1 MEKLAYLNILDKEN
15 SFKRNRQLV
24 KIIIILLGVNVDF
37 SHPEF
42 MIFDV
47 GGKVPSLWSNYYE
60 NTDGIIFV
68 IDSSNKE

>member
-1 MEKLAYLNILDKEN
+1 M
-15 SFKRNRQLV
+15 
-24 KIIIILLGVNVDF
+24 NVDF

-60 NTDGIIFV
+60 NTDGLIFI